1 MMDLKVYYTYKK
13 FLNELIKN
21 QYNTSITAFQDIDV
35 LDRYKNLLSA
45 VIKLIK
51 ENPKASISTLRFQL
65 FKDSGIKELVDDFV
79 KDTRITPSIVLD
91 YGTDRNRET
100 ILCGLRQEYIYKDGM
115 YVYEPLPVEQDTI
128 FDLASTSKLF
138 TALATLKLEE
148 KGLIDVFEP
157 ITKYAPEF
165 KLLNDVTVFD
175 LLKFRVPI
183 VTDKRVDS
191 AKNKEEALAI
201 LRTVH
206 KKDSEHIK
214 NAYTD
219 MGAMVLRCVV
229 ENVAK
234 MHFSD
239 FVEEEILKPA
249 KMEDTYLRVP
259 VEKINRVANENYSS
273 TVDKDGNIIT
283 RYNNYPGT
291 PHDPKAIAIGEL
303 DGVAPGHAGYFSTR
317 GDMLKLGKALI
328 NGQII
333 SFDRVLSM
341 SDTAT
346 GYEDFDGWSRFYGS
360 LVYLKQPD
368 PHNLSVY
375 PLLSGKAFMSPGF
388 AGTTLV
394 VDPIN
399 KLYLFI
405 GANRLHNRIYDIHSS
420 QQRFIVENPD
430 THKKTY
436 KSPITGEEKIVCSE
450 YTGNKEIM
458 VTKAL
463 DLTLQLQFLEKLM
476 PKEKEL
482 ILVRELN

>member
-1 MMDLKVYYTYKK
+1 MTNLKVYYTYEK

-21 QYNTSITAFQDIDV
+21 QYDTNIPAFQDINV
-35 LDRYKNLLSA
+35 EDRYKRLLKA
-45 VIKLIK
+45 VIKLIRD
-51 ENPKASISTLRFQL
+51 NPKASISTLRFIL

-79 KDTRITPSIVLD
+79 KDTKITPSIVLD

-100 ILCGLRQEYIYKDGM
+100 ILCGLKQEYVYKDGKFN
-115 YVYEPLPVEQDTI
+115 YEPLPIEQDTI

-138 TALATLKLEE
+138 TALSILKLEE
-148 KGLIDVFEP
+148 KGLIDIFEP
-157 ITKYAPEF
+157 ITKYASEF
-165 KLLNDVTVFD
+165 VNLTDVTVFD

-191 AKNKEEALAI
+191 AKNKEEAEAI

-206 KKDSEHIK
+206 RKNSDGIK

-219 MGAMVLRCVV
+219 MGAMVLREVV
-229 ENVAK
+229 ENVSK
-234 MHFSD
+234 MRFSD
-239 FVEEEILKPA
+239 FVYEEILKPV
-249 KMEDTYLRVP
+249 KMENTFLRVP
-259 VEKINRVANENYSS
+259 EDKISIVANENYSS
-273 TVDKDGNIIT
+273 TVNQNGDIIT
-283 RYNNYPGT
+283 RYDNYPGT

-317 GDMLKLGKALI
+317 GDMLKLGHALI
-328 NGQII
+328 DGTILPLE
-333 SFDRVLSM
+333 SVLSM

-346 GYEDFDGWSRFYGS
+346 GFKDENGWARFYGS

-368 PHNLSVY
+368 PNNLSVY

-394 VDPIN
+394 VDPLN
-399 KLYLFI
+399 KLTLFI
-405 GANRLHNRIYDIHSS
+405 GANRLHNRIYDIHPS
-420 QQRFIVENPD
+420 QLKNVVKDPF
-430 THKKTY
+430 THKKTFT
-436 KSPITGEEKIVCSE
+436 SPITGEEKIVCSE

-463 DLTLQLQFLEKLM
+463 DLALQLQFLEKLM

>member
-1 MMDLKVYYTYKK
+1 MTNLKVYYTYQK
-13 FLNELIKN
+13 FLNELLKN
-21 QYNTSITAFQDIDV
+21 QYNTNISAFQDIDV
-35 LDRYKNLLSA
+35 EDRYKRLLKS

-51 ENPKASISTLRFQL
+51 DNPQASISTLRFQL
-65 FKDSGIKELVDDFV
+65 FKDSGIKELVDNFV
-79 KDTRITPSIVLD
+79 KETKITPSIVLD

-100 ILCGLRQEYIYKDGM
+100 ILCGLKQEYIYKDGR
-115 YVYEPLPVEQDTI
+115 YNYEPLPIEQDTI

-138 TALATLKLEE
+138 TALSILKLEE
-148 KGLIDVFEP
+148 KGLIDLFEP

-165 KLLNDVTVFD
+165 TNLTDVTVFD
-175 LLKFRVPI
+175 LLKFRVAI
-183 VTDKRVDS
+183 ITDKRVDS
-191 AKNKEEALAI
+191 AKNKEEAEAI

-206 KKDSEHIK
+206 RKDSDNIK

-219 MGAMVLRCVV
+219 MGAMVLREVV
-229 ENVAK
+229 EKVSK
-234 MHFSD
+234 MQFSD
-239 FVEEEILKPA
+239 FVYEEILKPL

-259 VEKINRVANENYSS
+259 KEKINRVANENYSS
-273 TVDKDGNIIT
+273 RVDKDGNIIT
-283 RYNNYPGT
+283 RYDNYPGT
-291 PHDPKAIAIGEL
+291 PHDPKAIAIGAL

-317 GDMLKLGKALI
+317 GDMLKLGHALI
-328 NGQII
+328 DGTILPLQ
-333 SFDRVLSM
+333 SVLSM

-346 GYEDFDGWSRFYGS
+346 GFKDENGWARFYGS

-368 PHNLSVY
+368 PNNLSVY

-394 VDPIN
+394 VDPLN
-399 KLYLFI
+399 KLTLFI
-405 GANRLHNRIYDIHSS
+405 GANRLHNRIYEIHPN
-420 QQRFIVENPD
+420 QLKYVIKNPI

-436 KSPITGEEKIVCSE
+436 RSPITGAEKIVCSE

-463 DLTLQLQFLEKLM
+463 DLALQLQFLEKLM